1 MGMLK
6 KKKEEEED
14 DLISGRWIGSR
25 IAGVGVEFTIPV
37 AIYGITILIV
47 NYLVFPKM
55 IFTLGSPIVNIL
67 LGALVIF
74 LGIAT
79 VRKALIILPYIEEQ
93 KLCTEGLYAK
103 TRNPIYFAWI
113 LLIIPGLIIM
123 TGLYLG
129 FTIPIFMYVIFR
141 IYIPREEEY
150 LERLFGEAYL
160 KYMKSTGRLF
170 PYIK

>member
-1 MGMLK
+1 MLK
-6 KKKEEEED
+6 KMKEEEED
-14 DLISGRWIGSR
+14 GHVSGRWIGSR

-47 NYLVFPKM
+47 NYLVFPEFA
-55 IFTLGSPIVNIL
+55 FTIGFSIVNIL

-74 LGIAT
+74 LGFVT
-79 VRKALIILPYIEEQ
+79 VRRALIILPYIEEQ

-113 LLIIPGLIIM
+113 LLIIPGLVIM

-129 FTIPIFMYVIFR
+129 FTIPFFMYGVFR
-141 IYIPREEEY
+141 IFIPREEEY
-150 LERLFGEAYL
+150 LERLFGEAYTNY
-160 KYMKSTGRLF
+160 KKSTGRLF
-170 PYIK
+170 PCIK

>member
-1 MGMLK
+1 MLK
-6 KKKEEEED
+6 KQEEND
-14 DLISGRWIGSR
+14 TVRGRWVGSR

-37 AIYGITILIV
+37 AIYGLTILIV

-67 LGALVIF
+67 LGALIIF
-74 LGIAT
+74 LGFAT
-79 VRKALIILPYIEEQ
+79 VRKALIILPFIEEQ

-113 LLIIPGLIIM
+113 LIIIPGIIIM
-123 TGLYLG
+123 TGLSLG
-129 FTIPIFMYVIFR
+129 FTIPIFMYVVFR
-141 IYIPREEEY
+141 IFIPREEEY

-160 KYMKSTGRLF
+160 NYKKSTGRLV
-170 PYIK
+170 PRIK

>member
-1 MGMLK
+1 MLK
-6 KKKEEEED
+6 KKKEEED
-14 DLISGRWIGSR
+14 GHVSGRWIGSR

-37 AIYGITILIV
+37 TIYGITTLIV

-67 LGALVIF
+67 LGAFVIF

-79 VRKALIILPYIEEQ
+79 VRKALIILPYIEEK
-93 KLCTEGLYAK
+93 KLCTEGIYAK
-103 TRNPIYFAWI
+103 IRNPIYFAWI

-129 FTIPIFMYVIFR
+129 FTIPFFMYGVFR
-141 IYIPREEEY
+141 IFIPREEEY
-150 LERLFGEAYL
+150 LERLFGEDYL
-160 KYMKSTGRLF
+160 TYKKSTGRLF
-170 PYIK
+170 LHI